1 MASHTNEQPLGKL
14 VALEGDKEMI
24 STQLRLLPPSSKV
37 LVIPSILEHL
47 PPSLEESE
55 FDARTFIR
63 EVHTVYNKRRD
74 AARMFLQKSTKAD
87 PRVVFMNGGSVSAQ
101 ATCISRICEEITDG
115 EVGKAEAVF
124 NDIVKDGIIGLMRDE
139 EAKEAEIDTEDKP
152 FMDRNGQPIDEEIV
166 LPNGETPSLMVTK
179 AAESL
184 SRETGTMGDTNSEAD
199 IEPLVDDDMV
209 SIRQTPCASPQLRED
224 VFTTSMGDSIFRSV
238 ITVSARRSI
247 FGHGLIANH
256 KHLSII
262 SNLTMEEEEEV
273 EEEEDYGDDYDSL
286 TPGEESA
293 LSGPATPNNVVFG
306 EACLVDVHPATPEK
320 VIRKVTSVD
329 RFTSSKPSLESR
341 RVARQRLKHSL
352 SSNFLDVRPTA
363 DSRAMHRSSIS
374 SFEMLPRTTF
384 MKASETTIRRS
395 PTWGG
400 SVRSF
405 SPNEPTPRIFVDR
418 ASDAYIVE
426 EATKA
431 KKPLCEVVFAVF
443 EDLVIHFTDGSE
455 NEILDSVLRT
465 FKDNS
470 DYPLICSSASST
482 LCDASDRHEVES
494 QSTVETD
501 DAGYIRR
508 YESDSCK
515 SVSPVDDCFPTNR
528 LWPPH
533 HSLEHIR
540 GDRTIQPPTPAMT
553 PPPST
558 ANNMFQRYQE
568 FTAESL
574 NAVDVQNSLR
584 AILKEHLPSS
594 EGYSQH
600 FYTLMPEA
608 SRFWKPV
615 FKCDSDNTSE
625 TCARTVDQIIALGC
639 EAGVNK
645 DFFAE
650 ITGQVEKLG
659 SKTSG
664 ISRSGKLDLRYLIA
678 TALESFAA
686 YHMSSLDPLSDPEFL
701 AALIIPHLDAYLAIN
716 VSTRFLIIQYSAAQ
730 LPIVL
735 ALRTLLGS
743 SLFRVAGVLDSPPF
757 QLTRPQTPT
766 SSIPLAQFS
775 AKNAKARGNLVSVPA
790 GSVSRHPDRKSSL
803 PPRKLPS
810 LSFSRADYVLPS
822 TATDNEITIFLSS
835 IWKALIEHADF
846 YRPELEPEAEPS
858 TPDPRSKG
866 TTMTGPPT
874 SISKCSLPKTPPH
887 TPLKTSRLS
896 QPLQDLSAHQE
907 RPNSTQSR
915 AETTSSRPSRLQSK
929 TSYAPSIRSVRTTAS
944 ERGHRDDACER
955 QSEKEW
961 ADFYI
966 GDVDSDDDA
975 YDRMVLGRAGVVPGK
990 TVYHTK
996 KKQSPMVEVAQ
1007 RRPANSKKALK
1018 WLGLA

>member
-63 EVHTVYNKRRD
+63 EVHTAYNKRRD

-115 EVGKAEAVF
+115 EVGEAETVF

-139 EAKEAEIDTEDKP
+139 EAKEEEIDTEEKP
-152 FMDRNGQPIDEEIV
+152 TMDRNGQPIDEEIV
-166 LPNGETPSLMVTK
+166 LRDGETPSLMVTE
-179 AAESL
+179 AESL
-184 SRETGTMGDTNSEAD
+184 SRETGAMGDTHSEGD
-199 IEPLVDDDMV
+199 IEPLVDDDLV

-224 VFTTSMGDSIFRSV
+224 VFTTPMGDSIFRSV

-247 FGHGLIANH
+247 FGHGSIANN

-262 SNLTMEEEEEV
+262 SNITM
-273 EEEEDYGDDYDSL
+273 EEEDYGDDYDPM

-320 VIRKVTSVD
+320 AIRKVTSVD
-329 RFTSSKPSLESR
+329 RFTTSNPSLESR
-341 RVARQRLKHSL
+341 RLAPQRLKHSL
-352 SSNFLDVRPTA
+352 SSNFLDVRHTA

-426 EATKA
+426 EATPA
-431 KKPLCEVVFAVF
+431 EEPLYEAVFAVF

-455 NEILDSVLRT
+455 NEILDTVLRT

-501 DAGYIRR
+501 DSGYTRR

-540 GDRTIQPPTPAMT
+540 SDRTIQPPTPAMT
-553 PPPST
+553 PPPSS
-558 ANNMFQRYQE
+558 AKNMFQRYQE

-574 NAVDVQNSLR
+574 NALDVQNSLR

-608 SRFWKPV
+608 DRFWKPV
-615 FKCDSDNTSE
+615 FKCDSDNNSE
-625 TCARTVDQIIALGC
+625 TDGRTVDQIIALGC

-650 ITGQVEKLG
+650 ISGQVEKLG

-664 ISRSGKLDLRYLIA
+664 ISRSGRLDLRYLIA

-686 YHMSSLDPLSDPEFL
+686 HHMSSLDPLSDSELL
-701 AALIIPHLDAYLAIN
+701 AALIIPHLDAYLATN
-716 VSTRFLIIQYSAAQ
+716 ASTRFLIIQYSAAQ

-735 ALRTLLGS
+735 ALRTLLGT
-743 SLFRVAGVLDSPPF
+743 SLFRVAGVLDSLASDPPPF
-757 QLTRPQTPT
+757 QLSRPRTPT

-775 AKNAKARGNLVSVPA
+775 AKNAKARGNFVSAIP
-790 GSVSRHPDRKSSL
+790 GSKSRHSDRKTPFL
-803 PPRKLPS
+803 PRKLPS
-810 LSFSRADYVLPS
+810 PSFSRADYVLPS
-822 TATDNEITIFLSS
+822 TATDNEITTFLSS
-835 IWKALIEHADF
+835 IWKALIENADF
-846 YRPELEPEAEPS
+846 YRPELEAEAEPS
-858 TPDPRSKG
+858 TPESRSKG
-866 TTMTGPPT
+866 MKMTGPPT
-874 SISKCSLPKTPPH
+874 SMSKFSLPKTPPH

-896 QPLQDLSAHQE
+896 QPLQDPSVHQE
-907 RPNSTQSR
+907 RPKSTQSR

-929 TSYAPSIRSVRTTAS
+929 DSYAHSMRSVRTTAS
-944 ERGHRDDACER
+944 ERGYRDDTCER

-966 GDVDSDDDA
+966 GDVDSEDDA
-975 YDRMVLGRAGVVPGK
+975 YDRMVLGRAGVVPGR
-990 TVYHTK
+990 TVYHT